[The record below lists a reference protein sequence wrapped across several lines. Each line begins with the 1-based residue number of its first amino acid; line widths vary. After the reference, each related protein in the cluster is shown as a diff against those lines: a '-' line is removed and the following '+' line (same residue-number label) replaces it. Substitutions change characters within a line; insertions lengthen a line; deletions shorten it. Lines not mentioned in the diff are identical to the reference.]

1 MDDSRRDKKR
11 YQYNST
17 RVFQNQKLK
26 PNFSVSF
33 IFHKKIE
40 KKIYWRLYFLIT
52 YSSCFFSQRN
62 IKNFEDLE
70 YTIQKLIK
78 LQTENAITKTIG
90 SPRKNLNNGD
100 NVWWTVTI
108 KHALYILIGVKLST
122 MNIMISFYIEQ
133 YSNPNRRHNIFQCN
147 KNMEDKLEH
156 I

>member
-17 RVFQNQKLK
+17 RVFRNQKLK

-33 IFHKKIE
+33 IIHRKIE
-40 KKIYWRLYFLIT
+40 KKNILKTLFSDYIQLL
-52 YSSCFFSQRN
+52 FFSQRN

-100 NVWWTVTI
+100 NV
-108 KHALYILIGVKLST
+108 
-122 MNIMISFYIEQ
+122 
-133 YSNPNRRHNIFQCN
+133 
-147 KNMEDKLEH
+147 
-156 I
+156 

>member
-1 MDDSRRDKKR
+1 MDDSQRDKKR

-33 IFHKKIE
+33 IIHRKIE
-40 KKIYWRLYFLIT
+40 KKYILKTLFSDYIQLLF
-52 YSSCFFSQRN
+52 FFSQRN

-100 NVWWTVTI
+100 NV
-108 KHALYILIGVKLST
+108 
-122 MNIMISFYIEQ
+122 
-133 YSNPNRRHNIFQCN
+133 
-147 KNMEDKLEH
+147 
-156 I
+156 

>member
-1 MDDSRRDKKR
+1 MKKK
-11 YQYNST
+11 YIED
-17 RVFQNQKLK
+17 
-26 PNFSVSF
+26 F
-33 IFHKKIE
+33 IFWLH
-40 KKIYWRLYFLIT
+40 T
-52 YSSCFFSQRN
+52 APVFFSQRN

-90 SPRKNLNNGD
+90 SPRKTLNNGD

-122 MNIMISFYIEQ
+122 MNIIISFYIEQ